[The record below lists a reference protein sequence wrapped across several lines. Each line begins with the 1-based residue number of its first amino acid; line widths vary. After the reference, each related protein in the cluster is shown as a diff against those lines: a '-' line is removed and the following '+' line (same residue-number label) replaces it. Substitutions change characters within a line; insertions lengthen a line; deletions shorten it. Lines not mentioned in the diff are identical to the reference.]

1 MALFEKKNFNGQVFG
16 RYVDRIPNTIKNQLI
31 KSGAIRMRPDLAA
44 SMKEGTGGNYIS
56 TPLLGLVNG
65 EPVNYDGLTDIPADD
80 TDTYMHDR
88 VVVGRAKAWREKDFA
103 EDITGGVSFMANIAQ
118 QVADYWNWVDQR
130 TLIQIL
136 KGVFSMSDTA
146 GAEFV
151 ATHTTDVTGNA
162 ASGDVGAGCISATT
176 MNSAV
181 QKACGDNKGIFS
193 LALMHSSVSTNL
205 ENLKLVAYV
214 KQVDANGMERE
225 LTLMSLNGKAVLVDD
240 TMPTN
245 TIYTAAGTYR
255 VTIGGTVA
263 SGDKIT
269 VLGTEVTLDST
280 SGASATAAASAVA
293 TALGTNA
300 KYTITASEGVIT
312 FVEKLGSYGAG
323 APAAAITSTEGTI
336 NVTTVTTPAS
346 TTAYTTYVLGLGA
359 IELTNCG
366 AKVPYEM
373 DRDPKTAGGQDLLY
387 SRQRKCFAP
396 YGISFTKNAMARMS
410 PTNVELANGSNWE
423 LVNTGGST
431 KQYIDHKNIPIA
443 QIISRG

>member
-1 MALFEKKNFNGQVFG
+1 MSLFERKNFNGQVFG
-16 RYVDRIPNTIKNQLI
+16 RYVDRVPNTVKNQLI

-103 EDITGGVSFMANIAQ
+103 EDITGGVDFMANIAQ

-151 ATHTTDVTGNA
+151 STHTTDVTGNA

-181 QKACGDNKGIFS
+181 QKACGDNKGIFR

-255 VTIGGTVA
+255 VTIGG
-263 SGDKIT
+263 
-269 VLGTEVTLDST
+269 
-280 SGASATAAASAVA
+280 
-293 TALGTNA
+293 
-300 KYTITASEGVIT
+300 Y
-312 FVEKLGSYGAG
+312 
-323 APAAAITSTEGTI
+323 
-336 NVTTVTTPAS
+336 
-346 TTAYTTYVLGLGA
+346 
-359 IELTNCG
+359 CG
-366 AKVPYEM
+366 E
-373 DRDPKTAGGQDLLY
+373 R
-387 SRQRKCFAP
+387 
-396 YGISFTKNAMARMS
+396 
-410 PTNVELANGSNWE
+410 
-423 LVNTGGST
+423 
-431 KQYIDHKNIPIA
+431 
-443 QIISRG
+443 